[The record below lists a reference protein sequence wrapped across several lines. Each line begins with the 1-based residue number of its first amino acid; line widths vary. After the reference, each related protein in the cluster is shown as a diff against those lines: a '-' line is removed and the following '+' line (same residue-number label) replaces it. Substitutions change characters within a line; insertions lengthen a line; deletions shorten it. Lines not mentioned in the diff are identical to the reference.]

1 MTIYPRRKLTDT
13 GHILAAVKTEEL
25 AKPLAV
31 TLAEERA
38 ETLDKTNSYM
48 VKEAISDRLDNTSAM

>member
-1 MTIYPRRKLTDT
+1 MAIYLRRKLTDT
-13 GHILAAVKTEEL
+13 EHILGAVKTEEL

-38 ETLDKTNSYM
+38 ETLDKMNSYM